1 MAGEDV
7 EGLAVFGDGATGD
20 FDALAIQEFG
30 EFVVAEGF
38 GFELVFDE
46 FGDGVFDAV
55 VAEVLAGFGADAM
68 GEEELEFEDA
78 VRGGDVFA

>member
-7 EGLAVFGDGATGD
+7 EGLAVFGDGAAGD
-20 FDALAIQEFG
+20 LDALAVQEFG

-38 GFELVFDE
+38 GFDLVFDE
-46 FGDGVFDAV
+46 FSDGVFDAV
-55 VAEVLAGFGADAM
+55 VAEVLTGFGADAV
-68 GEEELEFEDA
+68 GEEEFEFEDA